1 VNSLACSP
9 CRFRPRRPM
18 KPGFYRLAQPL
29 SGAPSSS
36 HFLISE
42 SVAARIRAGDSTKA
56 LPAPNR
62 SIPGPPGHARRMQL
76 GWVAAGGVSS
86 YCEPSHILSHHQ
98 RSPSSIRI
106 RSSAATRHQGCP
118 LGRVRPG
125 RVDES
130 STGLGL
136 RRDLGEKK
144 EESSLGAR
152 HVFAAV
158 LSPGGGRIRSPGEP
172 CRPSMLSRDISARE
186 AWCVCT
192 CCCAGGHSSPPLLVS
207 SSSFAAV

>member
-1 VNSLACSP
+1 
-9 CRFRPRRPM
+9 M
-18 KPGFYRLAQPL
+18 KPGSYRLAQPL

-42 SVAARIRAGDSTKA
+42 SVAARIRAGGSTKA

-62 SIPGPPGHARRMQL
+62 SIPGPPGHSRRMQL
-76 GWVAAGGVSS
+76 GWVAAGCVSS
-86 YCEPSHILSHHQ
+86 YCEPSHTLTHHQ
-98 RSPSSIRI
+98 RSPSSIWI

-158 LSPGGGRIRSPGEP
+158 SSPGGGRFVPRGSRAGCRCSHGILCSGGLVGVYVLLRWRSLVAPLACQLILLRRRLTCSGRS
-172 CRPSMLSRDISARE
+172 RPR
-186 AWCVCT
+186 T
-192 CCCAGGHSSPPLLVS
+192 
-207 SSSFAAV
+207 